1 MVSKK
6 KRCII
11 CNKNILCVLYK
22 KRSAKCNKCIYQ
34 LRKEYLKNYSKS
46 IKGIE
51 NRKKYNEMIKQ
62 KKQLE
67 KIKKYEEKLK
77 HEINIINIQRY
88 LFVNKPFLKVICIY
102 GNF

>member
-6 KRCII
+6 KRCIT
-11 CNKNILCVLYK
+11 CNKNIKCELYK

-34 LRKEYLKNYSKS
+34 LRKEYLKNYSQT

-51 NRKKYNEMIKQ
+51 NRRKYNEMIQQ
-62 KKQLE
+62 KKKLE
-67 KIKKYEEKLK
+67 KIKKYEERIEK
-77 HEINIINIQRY
+77 EVNIINIQRY
-88 LFVNKPFLKVICIY
+88 LFINKPFLKFICIY

>member
-6 KRCII
+6 KRCIT
-11 CNKNILCVLYK
+11 CNKNILCNLYK

-34 LRKEYLKNYSKS
+34 LRKEYLKNYSQT

-51 NRKKYNEMIKQ
+51 NRRKYNEMIQQ
-62 KKQLE
+62 KKKLE
-67 KIKKYEEKLK
+67 KIKKYEERIEK
-77 HEINIINIQRY
+77 EVNIINIQRY
-88 LFVNKPFLKVICIY
+88 LFINKPFLKFICIY

>member
-6 KRCII
+6 KRCIT
-11 CNKNILCVLYK
+11 CCKNILCELYK

-34 LRKEYLKNYSKS
+34 LRKEYLKNYSQT

-51 NRKKYNEMIKQ
+51 NRKKYNDMIKQ
-62 KKQLE
+62 KKELE
-67 KIKKYEEKLK
+67 KIKKYEERLK
-77 HEINIINIQRY
+77 NEINIINIQRY
-88 LFVNKPFLKVICIY
+88 LFINKPFLKVICIY